1 MHEKIFKLSALS
13 LIEILITI
21 TIVLILCAASIYTY
35 QDYKVKAL
43 YNSALNTMEQ
53 NKLIVSSFYAKNK
66 KCPDASFINQS
77 NFSTQSIAS
86 SITNDPTNHCTLNL
100 NGSGAIILSYVAMI
114 TDLGDLQYYCV
125 LARKSSTARP
135 SAPDIEK
142 FLAFCNDPEP
152 PTNFVPPGTPPS
164 NT

>member
-1 MHEKIFKLSALS
+1 ML
-13 LIEILITI
+13 
-21 TIVLILCAASIYTY
+21 
-35 QDYKVKAL
+35 
-43 YNSALNTMEQ
+43 
-53 NKLIVSSFYAKNK
+53 
-66 KCPDASFINQS
+66 
-77 NFSTQSIAS
+77 AS
-86 SITNDPTNHCTLNL
+86 SILILGQTGMGTPTPRGALDINRPLTNTFGLVLPTNDDTANHCTLNL
-100 NGSGAIILSYVAMI
+100 NGNGGIILSYVARI